1 MSILSHICFKQRAV
15 PPLTVRPNTPVPSQQ
30 EQHRYTTAGRLSSSA
45 WYDQKHFSP
54 LTNLSFAF
62 VLPFNRR
69 NKKIIF
75 ESGCRN
81 LRFLYVSLSLS
92 FLRFSLKRRGI
103 WWWQILSLVW
113 RNLRL
118 DSCLRFSRIPLSFSQ
133 LKFRILSCETSAFKK
148 TNLSDM
154 KNNSLFLW
162 FLQNFPT
169 NFGQLRKFP
178 SEYPR
183 FRI

>member
-75 ESGCRN
+75 ERGCRN

-133 LKFRILSCETSAFKK
+133 LKFRILICETSAFKK